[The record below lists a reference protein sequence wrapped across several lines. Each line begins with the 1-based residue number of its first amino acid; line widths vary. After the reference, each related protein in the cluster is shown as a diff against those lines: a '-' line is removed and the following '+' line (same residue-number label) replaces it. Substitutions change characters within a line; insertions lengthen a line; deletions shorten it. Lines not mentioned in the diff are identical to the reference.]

1 MNRPCCYGNMND
13 FLVNGRE
20 SGLRKQSAKVDTQ
33 WCTEEAP
40 RSERCEN
47 RDPKQRGRGR
57 LVLRYRPGNFS
68 LCDGPVLVDE
78 DAEGWQSMALR
89 TCWGSQEQ
97 VQMFSLE
104 SLKGWPHN
112 IP

>member
-1 MNRPCCYGNMND
+1 MNAL
-13 FLVNGRE
+13 FWTNGRE
-20 SGLRKQSAKVDTQ
+20 SVLRTQSAQVDMQ

-47 RDPKQRGRGR
+47 RDPKQRGRGH
-57 LVLRYRPGNFS
+57 LFLSYRPDNFS

-78 DAEGWQSMALR
+78 DAEGWQSMALQ

>member
-20 SGLRKQSAKVDTQ
+20 SGLRTQSAKVDTQ

-47 RDPKQRGRGR
+47 RYPQQCGRGH
-57 LVLRYRPGNFS
+57 LFLRYRPDNFS
-68 LCDGPVLVDE
+68 LCVGPVLADE
-78 DAEGWQSMALR
+78 DAEGWQSIALHI
-89 TCWGSQEQ
+89 CWGSQEQ
-97 VQMFSLE
+97 VL
-104 SLKGWPHN
+104 
-112 IP
+112 